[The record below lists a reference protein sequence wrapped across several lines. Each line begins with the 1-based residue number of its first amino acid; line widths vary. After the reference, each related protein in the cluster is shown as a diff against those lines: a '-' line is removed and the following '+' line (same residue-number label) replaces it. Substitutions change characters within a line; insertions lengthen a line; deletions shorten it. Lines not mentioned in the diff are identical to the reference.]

1 MAVTAWL
8 APVSGRDRIS
18 LAEAGVP
25 SLGGA
30 RRPAAEEED
39 DLERDAPAAGTPQ
52 VLLIDPALRTLVGR
66 FAELLPSEVSVGAV
80 STFGLE
86 ELRELAS
93 AAIVFVNAR
102 RQIDRATIAS
112 APALR
117 LVQMIGVGTD
127 PLDLDALAEAGVA
140 AAYNPGVNRTGAA
153 EHTIML
159 MLALI
164 KRLPASD
171 RATREGQFLP
181 GEIIARGID
190 DLADATVGIVGMG
203 HIGQAV
209 AERLVPFG
217 TRIVYHTRRPVP
229 DVEARLGAEWLPLDE
244 LLRRSTI
251 LTLHVPLSP
260 ATHHLIGATE
270 IALMPRGSWLVNAG
284 RGGLVDEAALRDAI
298 ERGHLAGAALDV
310 LERETDGGN
319 PFADLPDVIVTPH
332 LGGGSRNSMAAVVE
346 RCVANINR
354 LLAGEPLV
362 DLVGRPT

>member
-1 MAVTAWL
+1 
-8 APVSGRDRIS
+8 VSS
-18 LAEAGVP
+18 FE
-25 SLGGA
+25 
-30 RRPAAEEED
+30 
-39 DLERDAPAAGTPQ
+39 
-52 VLLIDPALRTLVGR
+52 
-66 FAELLPSEVSVGAV
+66 
-80 STFGLE
+80 LE
-86 ELRELAS
+86 ELRQLAS
-93 AAIVFVNAR
+93 AAVVFVNAR
-102 RQIDRATIAS
+102 RRIDRATVAA

-140 AAYNPGVNRTGAA
+140 AAYNPGVNRMGAA

-171 RATREGQFLP
+171 RATRAGRFLP
-181 GEIIARGID
+181 GEVIARGID

-203 HIGQAV
+203 NIGQAV

-217 TRIVYHTRRPVP
+217 SRIVYHARRPLP
-229 DVEARLGAEWLPLDE
+229 EVEARLGAAWLPLEE

-260 ATHHLIGATE
+260 ATHHLIGAAE
-270 IALMPRGSWLVNAG
+270 LARMPPGAWLVNAG

-310 LERETDGGN
+310 LEQETDGGN

-346 RCVANINR
+346 RCAANITR
-354 LLAGEPLV
+354 LLNGEPLA
-362 DLVGRPT
+362 DLVDRST